1 MSVSISANSEE
12 ETFLALDPRQ
22 LIKIESIH
30 RGFFYQHLYAA
41 GILLLAGKGG
51 ADAVVIERDE
61 DIEIVC
67 GGTRYYIQ
75 VKTRSEAITPGDIA
89 GALDRFE
96 EIRKEHASGKRKGK
110 AAFVIVINNAPG
122 PKLSGQIEK
131 NEIATDVSIMWP
143 GSKVNQNERLLPP
156 AWSDI
161 GQGMAWC
168 RKLASELPFSLLQPE
183 TLVSKL
189 TGCVLRAAA
198 GDEAFPDHTF
208 LIVGLP
214 ELFEQ
219 LVIQLHEFPNPPS
232 IYRPQEDEPDID
244 SKERI
249 RIISGLSGA
258 GKTAWASQAAL
269 YSSDDY
275 IYFDVG
281 DIPGPAIPAALVREI
296 AARRTQNDPAE
307 MRKLLMPGAGTE
319 SLALL
324 DSFLKQR
331 GFNVTIF
338 LDNSHRVPSADMRL
352 LIESTKQIRFV
363 LMCQPTDSVQEL
375 EALLVLKREE
385 LKGWGLDAIASEVHA
400 HGAIADAET
409 CDKLRTLTGGLP
421 LFVQSA
427 ARLAV
432 TGYNNSVQELCVA
445 VEHQTHLTPIAQ
457 EIILRRLFQE
467 QSEAVRAAVSALS
480 LSDVAL
486 KHSEVSAYLG
496 RALDMTPA
504 AVATIIRTL
513 NPSGVLQ
520 TFGADELKIHDGIR
534 VLGLGHF
541 ETLNDAAKTKTY
553 EALRDV
559 LMYSLLQ
566 HHELARFPLFFRVLV
581 KLGDIKTLVFLASE
595 EWFHELGIGA
605 EVWPTL
611 EQAVGSEDTD
621 PVQRYWGLDGLV
633 FRDLRPGEFKKK
645 DPELIRVR
653 LTVMEQLITEN
664 NLGTDERTGL
674 LMKQMLFEAQVG
686 NEDKVLES
694 IPKIAALVPDKPD
707 YQRIFQYNVAAAMW
721 SLEHFELARQI
732 SRPLIDEY
740 YAALGLKEEN
750 VINKNPDEIL
760 PLIKQTETTQD
771 DLKHLADALD
781 LCSRVTP
788 TRDRVLMRFH
798 SMKFYQMSNAVNSM
812 VVIGQEVVQDFLDR
826 HDFTGARMVMEKVL
840 LPAIRQL
847 KLIRH
852 MVRVRSFYAIVLAY
866 CGDSESAEAEM
877 QRLEPY
883 VAGLPE
889 EQQKEIAE
897 QTKIIA
903 RLKISRPLERSP
915 FERPLKPILSA
926 APMPARK
933 KRKIGPNERCPCG
946 SNKKYKKCHGRG
958 IW

>member
-1 MSVSISANSEE
+1 MDE
-12 ETFLALDPRQ
+12 ETYLCLDPRQ
-22 LIKIESIH
+22 LVRIESIH

-51 ADAVVIERDE
+51 AEAIIIERDE
-61 DIEIVC
+61 DIEILC
-67 GGTRYYIQ
+67 GGTRYYVQ
-75 VKTRSEAITPGDIA
+75 VKTRSETIAPGDIS
-89 GALDRFE
+89 GALERFAE
-96 EIRKEHASGKRKGK
+96 LRKEHESGKRAEN
-110 AAFVIVINNAPG
+110 AAFIIVVNNAPG
-122 PKLSGQIEK
+122 PKLSDQIEK
-131 NEIATDVSIMWP
+131 KEIAADISIMWP
-143 GSKVNQNERLLPP
+143 GSAINPNEKLLPP

-168 RKLASELPFSLLQPE
+168 KKLASSLPFSLLQPE
-183 TLVSKL
+183 TLVNKL

-198 GDEAFPDHTF
+198 GDGAFPDHTF
-208 LIVGLP
+208 QIAGLP

-219 LVIQLHEFPNPPS
+219 LVIQLHEFPNPPA

-281 DIPGPAIPAALVREI
+281 DIPGPAIPASLVREM

-338 LDNSHRVPSADMRL
+338 LDNAHRIPAADLRL
-352 LIESTKQIRFV
+352 LIDNTKQIRFV
-363 LMCQPTDSVQEL
+363 LMCRPTDSVEEL
-375 EALLVLKREE
+375 EAVLGIQREG
-385 LKGWGLDAIASEVHA
+385 LQGWGLDAIASEVHA

-409 CDKLRTLTGGLP
+409 CSRLRSLTGGLP

-427 ARLAV
+427 AKLAV
-432 TGYNNSVQELCVA
+432 AGYNNSVQELCVA
-445 VEHQTHLTPIAQ
+445 VEQQTHLTPIAQ
-457 EIILRRLFQE
+457 EIILRRLFNE
-467 QSEAVRAAVSALS
+467 QSESVRNAVSVMS

-486 KHSEVSAYLG
+486 KHSELSAYLG
-496 RALDMTPA
+496 KALGMTPA

-513 NPSGVLQ
+513 NPSGILQ
-520 TFGADELKIHDGIR
+520 TFGGDELKIHDGIR

-541 ETLNDAAKTKTY
+541 ETLSDAARTKTY

-559 LMYSLLQ
+559 LTFSLLQ

-595 EWFHELGIGA
+595 EWFHELGVGA

-611 EQAVGSEDTD
+611 EEVVRSEDTD

-633 FRDLRPGEFKKK
+633 FRDLRPGEFKKN
-645 DPELIRVR
+645 DLESIRTR
-653 LTVMEQLITEN
+653 LSVMERLVREN
-664 NLGTDERTGL
+664 NLGEEERTAL

-694 IPKIAALVPDKPD
+694 IPQLAQLVPDKPD
-707 YQRIFQYNVAAAMW
+707 YQRIVQYNVAAAMW
-721 SLEHFELARQI
+721 SLGHFELTRQI

-750 VINKNPDEIL
+750 VVNKNPDEIL
-760 PLIKQTETTQD
+760 PLIRKTAATQD
-771 DLKHLADALD
+771 DLKHLADTLA

-788 TRDRVLMRFH
+788 TPDRVLMRFH

-840 LPAIRQL
+840 LPAIHQL

-852 MVRVRSFYAIVLAY
+852 LVRVRSFYAIVLAY
-866 CGDSESAEAEM
+866 CGASASAEAEM

-897 QTKIIA
+897 QIKIIA
-903 RLKISRPLERSP
+903 RLKVSRPIERSP
-915 FERPLKPILSA
+915 FESPSRPIFS
-926 APMPARK
+926 APMPAKK

-958 IW
+958 MW